1 MAADIAAAI
10 TAAVTAV
17 IDRVLWSNAM
27 KISTEI
33 LIPASL
39 SNVWGA
45 LVDFPRYR
53 SWHPIVEIEGS
64 AKEGADVEYYYRSN
78 SEAPRGMSLNAK
90 ITKLEPA
97 REMVMEFGV
106 RGFAIIE
113 ERYLLAREGTRVR
126 LIHSANLKGLL
137 PLIGARLFRKRLVE
151 KFQLPIDRLAEHFA
165 SKKQI
170 PRSGRKS

>member
-10 TAAVTAV
+10 TAAVTAI
-17 IDRVLWSNAM
+17 IDRVPWSNAM

-33 LIPASL
+33 LIPASM

-45 LVDFPRYR
+45 
-53 SWHPIVEIEGS
+53 
-64 AKEGADVEYYYRSN
+64 
-78 SEAPRGMSLNAK
+78 PRGMSMNAK

-97 REMVMEFGV
+97 REIVMEFGV
-106 RGFAIIE
+106 RGFVIIE
-113 ERYLLAREGTRVR
+113 ERYLLAREGTHVR

-137 PLIGARLFRKRLVE
+137 PLIGARLSRKRLVE
-151 KFQLPIDRLAEHFA
+151 KFQLPIDRLAQHLA
-165 SKKQI
+165 SKKQT